1 MASYNPARGWRLDRI
16 PGKRVTQ
23 NGDPGQG
30 VTLPLWVVRD
40 GEHQGDGQLHLSA
53 VEAEQLH
60 AELCY
65 VLGDSWTPGENPACR
80 LGKGASTVMRRP

>member
-1 MASYNPARGWRLDRI
+1 MASYNPARGWQLDRI

-23 NGDPGQG
+23 TSNAEQG
-30 VTLPLWVVRD
+30 VSLPLWVVRD
-40 GEHQGDGQLHLSA
+40 GEHKGDGQLRLSP

-65 VLGDSWTPGENPACR
+65 VLGDRWTPGENPPCR
-80 LGKGASTVMRRP
+80 EGKGASPAVRRP

>member
-23 NGDPGQG
+23 IDGTDQG
-30 VTLPLWVVRD
+30 VSLPLWVVRD
-40 GEHQGDGQLHLSA
+40 GEHKGDGQLRLSP

-65 VLGDSWTPGENPACR
+65 ALGDSWTPGENPACR

>member
-1 MASYNPARGWRLDRI
+1 MASYKPARGWRLDRI

-23 NGDPGQG
+23 TGDLGRG

-40 GEHQGDGQLHLSA
+40 GEHQGDGQLRLSP

-65 VLGDSWTPGENPACR
+65 ALGDAWTPGDAPPCR
-80 LGKGASTVMRRP
+80 LGKGATAATRRP